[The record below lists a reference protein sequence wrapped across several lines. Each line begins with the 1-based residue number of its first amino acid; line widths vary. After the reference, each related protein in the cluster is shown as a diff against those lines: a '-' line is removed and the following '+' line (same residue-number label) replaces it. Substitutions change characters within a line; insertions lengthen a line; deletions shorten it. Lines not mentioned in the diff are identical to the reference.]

1 MPRPGAI
8 AGEALGVVLRG
19 KTVTIRYPFE
29 PAVRPE
35 RVRGKMKHDLEKCRG
50 CGLCKKDCPASA
62 IEMIPT
68 TETKTKKKPQF
79 DLARCIFCGTC
90 EAHCPAKAIEFTTE
104 FEMACFTPKGQIVV
118 TEDPKE

>member
-1 MPRPGAI
+1 
-8 AGEALGVVLRG
+8 
-19 KTVTIRYPFE
+19 
-29 PAVRPE
+29 
-35 RVRGKMKHDLEKCRG
+35 MKHDLEKCRG
-50 CGLCKKDCPASA
+50 CGLCKKDCPAGA

-68 TETKTKKKPQF
+68 TKTKTKKKPEF

-104 FEMACFTPKGQIVV
+104 FELACFTSKGQIVV